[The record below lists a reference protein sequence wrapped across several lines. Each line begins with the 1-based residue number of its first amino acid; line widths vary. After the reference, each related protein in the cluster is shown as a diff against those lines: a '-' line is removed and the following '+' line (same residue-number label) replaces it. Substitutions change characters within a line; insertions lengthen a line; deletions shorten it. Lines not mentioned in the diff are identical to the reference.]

1 MKWPLWKEP
10 LLKAISNPD
19 PPKIRTG
26 KKVAVIGSGPAGMAA
41 ADQLNKAGHT
51 VTLFEK
57 DQKVG
62 GLLRYGIPDFKL
74 NKRTIDRRLK
84 IMMAEGLEIRTGI
97 EVGKDIPG
105 KGDC

>member
-1 MKWPLWKEP
+1 MERAFAEGYIKP
-10 LLKAISNPD
+10 S

-41 ADQLNKAGHT
+41 ADQLNKAGHS

-57 DQKVG
+57 DEKVG

-74 NKRTIDRRLK
+74 NKQNHRPQDQNHD
-84 IMMAEGLEIRTGI
+84 G
-97 EVGKDIPG
+97 
-105 KGDC
+105 